1 MSHVDKGVFEMKRF
15 VAMLLCAGLACAFLP
30 LAVGAAAQESPGN
43 GPALAGDSEATRRIL
58 AVFEGLSRIPRC
70 SKHEAAV
77 SDWLAGRAAEN
88 GWQAKVDGHR
98 NVLISVP
105 ASKGFEGRPPV
116 VLQAHMD
123 MVCQKDDDSS
133 HDFDKAPITLVRE
146 GEWLRADGTTLGADD
161 GMGIAVAL
169 ALAEDPAGPHPP
181 LELLFTTDEEI
192 DMSGAGGLAEGFFT
206 GRKLINIDSEN
217 EGTVTIGAAGGIKT
231 VVTMSLTYSAA
242 AQGRQAFSLR
252 IDGLLG
258 GHSGVEIDKNRA
270 NANSLVAEALAAD
283 IPLRLAAFNG
293 GSADNVI
300 TRTSEAVFTV
310 SADRLDALR
319 KRLTAFER
327 DARKRFPDETR
338 LAVTLAPAAA
348 VPKRTLSEA
357 DSARLLHMVAGLP
370 QGVIEW
376 SKQLPGLPETS
387 NNIGV
392 VRTEGD
398 TLTVITFQ
406 RSFDLQKLEETAR
419 GIEEAAAKSGAVA
432 TRRSTF
438 PTWPP
443 NPESDLYRKSL
454 AVYEGVFK
462 TPMKTEIIHAG
473 LECGY
478 MAAST
483 PGLEIISIGPTME
496 NVHSPRERV
505 HVPSLER
512 LIAFLQAL
520 VREL

>member
-1 MSHVDKGVFEMKRF
+1 MKRF
-15 VAMLLCAGLACAFLP
+15 VAMLLCAGLACASMSFRVCAAGQEGAGGGPFL
-30 LAVGAAAQESPGN
+30 AS
-43 GPALAGDSEATRRIL
+43 DSEATRRIL
-58 AVFEGLSRIPRC
+58 AVFEALSRIPRC

-77 SDWLAGRAAEN
+77 SEWLAGHAAER
-88 GWQAKVDGHR
+88 GWTARVDGHR
-98 NVLISVP
+98 NVLVSVP
-105 ASKGFEGRPPV
+105 ASKGFEGRVPV

-123 MVCQKDDDSS
+123 MVCQKDDAST
-133 HDFDKAPITLVRE
+133 HDFEKDPISLVRE

-169 ALAEDPAGPHPP
+169 ALAEDPSSPHPP

-192 DMSGAGGLAEGFFT
+192 DMSGACGLSEGFFS

-231 VVTMSLTYSAA
+231 VVALPLAYAA
-242 AQGRQAFSLR
+242 AEQGRQAYSLR
-252 IDGLLG
+252 VDGLLG

-270 NANSLVAEALAAD
+270 NANALVAEALAAD
-283 IPLRLAAFNG
+283 IPLRLATFNG

-300 TRTSEAVFTV
+300 TRTSEAVFTLP
-310 SADRLDALR
+310 ADRLDALQ
-319 KRLTAFER
+319 KRLAVFER
-327 DARKRFPDETR
+327 DARKRFPDETQ
-338 LAVTLAPAAA
+338 LAVTLTPAADS
-348 VPKRTLSEA
+348 PQQTLSEA
-357 DSARLLHMVAGLP
+357 DSAKALRMVADFP

-392 VRTEGD
+392 VKTGDD
-398 TLTVITFQ
+398 TLTVVTFQ
-406 RSFDLQKLEETAR
+406 RSFSLAKLEDVAR
-419 GIEEAAAKSGAVA
+419 GIEQTATKSGAVA

-438 PTWPP
+438 PAWPP
-443 NPESDLYRKSL
+443 NPESDLYKKSL
-454 AVYEGVFK
+454 AAYEGVFK

-496 NVHSPRERV
+496 NVHTPRERV

-512 LIAFLQAL
+512 ITAFLQAL

>member
-1 MSHVDKGVFEMKRF
+1 MKRF
-15 VAMLLCAGLACAFLP
+15 VAMLLCAGMACAFLP
-30 LAVGAAAQESPGN
+30 LDSCAGAQDGQENVPV
-43 GPALAGDSEATRRIL
+43 LAGDSEATRRIL
-58 AVFEGLSRIPRC
+58 AVFEALSRIPRC

-77 SDWLAGRAAEN
+77 SEWLAGRAVER
-88 GWQAKVDGHR
+88 GWQSRVDGHR
-98 NVLISVP
+98 NVLVSVP
-105 ASKGFEGRPPV
+105 ASKGFEGRAPV

-123 MVCQKDDDSS
+123 MVCQKDDVSP
-133 HDFDKAPITLVRE
+133 HDFEKDPITLVRE

-169 ALAEDPAGPHPP
+169 ALAEDPSSPHPP

-192 DMSGAGGLAEGFFT
+192 DMSGAGGLSEGFFA

-231 VVTMSLTYSAA
+231 VVAVPLAHAAA
-242 AQGRQAFSLR
+242 AQGQQAYSLR

-258 GHSGVEIDKNRA
+258 GHSGVEIHKNRA
-270 NANSLVAEALAAD
+270 NANALAAEALAAD

-293 GSADNVI
+293 GSADNAI
-300 TRTSEAVFTV
+300 TRTSTVDFTV
-310 SADRLDALR
+310 SVDRLDALH
-319 KRLTAFER
+319 KRLAAFEQ
-327 DARKRFPDETR
+327 DARKRFPDETQ

-348 VPKRTLSEA
+348 SPMQTLSEA
-357 DSARLLHMVAGLP
+357 DSAKLLRMVADLP

-376 SKQLPGLPETS
+376 SRQLPGLPETS

-406 RSFDLQKLEETAR
+406 RSFSQQKLEDVAR
-419 GIEEAAAKSGAVA
+419 GIEQNAAKSGAIA

-443 NPESDLYRKSL
+443 NPESDLYKKSL
-454 AVYEGVFK
+454 AVYEGEFK
-462 TPMKTEIIHAG
+462 TPMKTEIVHAG

-483 PGLEIISIGPTME
+483 PGLEIISVGPTME
-496 NVHSPRERV
+496 NVHTPRERV

-512 LIAFLQAL
+512 LTAFLQTL